1 MPKICKHT
9 LICLEKKR
17 INSFA
22 LLVHKHPQHF
32 CFIFHPPTPNNR
44 YNNAL
49 IIKSFE
55 ITDNSKA
62 ATLKKNNS
70 LCTEECGLPWN
81 TWGMLISITV
91 YYNQLQEA
99 RLDRPG
105 YCTADNTGS

>member
-1 MPKICKHT
+1 M
-9 LICLEKKR
+9 
-17 INSFA
+17 
-22 LLVHKHPQHF
+22 
-32 CFIFHPPTPNNR
+32 FIVHPPTPNNR

-105 YCTADNTGS
+105 YCTADNTGN